1 MQLNEQQQQAV
12 TYQGPA
18 TNILVTAGAGCG
30 KTRTIIG
37 RAIHLV
43 KTGTNASRIL
53 MMTFT
58 NRAAREM
65 KARLKSELG
74 PVASN
79 IQAGT
84 FHAFCLAVMSRMQKS
99 FDISGLTIID
109 ADDQESL
116 ITRLRNK
123 YIQQYAKHLK
133 NEIPSAG
140 QLITYFSYSRNTC
153 QSLQVYLSNN
163 TDLDEDL
170 IDRCAILYDAY
181 RKTKKQ
187 RGYLDY
193 DDLLESFSQAL
204 AKKPNLRQD
213 LAQNFDEILVDEM
226 QDTNPLQFSILRHFS
241 AEQVRLFCVGDPA
254 QSIYRFRGAEF
265 KHVYAFDRIFGNSE
279 IIPLSLNYRSYQEI
293 LDLSNWLLDC
303 SPLNYPNKLTAIR
316 GQGGC
321 LPAMADF
328 DSLQAEASFI
338 ADKIQER
345 YERQVKY
352 KDIMVLVRTS
362 FDAKPIEAEFIRR
375 KIPYHFIGG
384 TSLTQ
389 AAHVRDVLSLLR
401 LIRNLQDELA
411 WMRFLKLWPRIGTV
425 TADKIVASLM
435 DHPDKK
441 IGQILREHL
450 GQSHDMITVC
460 RNAYA
465 EQNQPKV
472 CVTNA
477 IEALTP
483 ILKERYTKWD
493 SRVRDLKLLSAVAA
507 RFKTIGDFIDA
518 FTLEPMTTTQIEQL
532 ENEDAVLLITVHS
545 AKGTEAPICFVANA
559 KPGTY
564 PHSRNYGDLDAEEED
579 RRVLYVAMTR
589 AKNELFITR
598 STNTRSG
605 FAVMN
610 KPTVGEEYFLA
621 SVPDALVTA
630 EVHGWQP
637 NFPKG
642 GLSSLKDI
650 Y

>member
-30 KTRTIIG
+30 KTRTIIA

-43 KTGTNASRIL
+43 KSGTNPSRIL

-74 PVASN
+74 PVASK

-84 FHAFCLAVMSRMQKS
+84 FHAFCLHAMRILPKS
-99 FDISGLTIID
+99 FGITGLNIID
-109 ADDQESL
+109 TDDQRAL
-116 ITRLRNK
+116 MTMLRTL
-123 YIQQYAKHLK
+123 YINRYAPQQK
-133 NEIPSAG
+133 NEIPTAKELLDYYS
-140 QLITYFSYSRNTC
+140 FSRNTC
-153 QSLQVYLSNN
+153 QSPQAYLAAT
-163 TDLDEDL
+163 TDLSADL
-170 IDRCAILYDAY
+170 INSCTLIFRGYD
-181 RKTKKQ
+181 KTKQ
-187 RGYLDY
+187 DRGYLDF
-193 DDLLESFSQAL
+193 DDLLALFSAAL
-204 AKKPNLRQD
+204 AAKPALRKD
-213 LAQNFDEILVDEM
+213 LARLFEEILVDEM
-226 QDTNPLQFSILRHFS
+226 QDTNPLQFSILKHFS
-241 AEQVRLFCVGDPA
+241 TEQVRLFCVGDPA
-254 QSIYRFRGAEF
+254 QSIYKFRGAEF
-265 KHVYAFDRIFGNSE
+265 KHVYEFDHIFGNSE
-279 IIPLSLNYRSYQEI
+279 TIPLTLNYRSYQEI
-293 LDLSNWLLDC
+293 LDLSNWLLAR
-303 SPLNYPNKLTAIR
+303 SPLDYPNKLTAQR
-316 GQGGC
+316 GPGGF
-321 LPAMADF
+321 LPAMVDF
-328 DSLQAEASFI
+328 DSPLDEASFI

-345 YERQVKY
+345 REREVKY

-362 FDAKPIEAEFIRR
+362 YDAKPIEAEFIQR
-375 KIPYHFIGG
+375 KIPYYFIGG
-384 TSLTQ
+384 TSLTR

-401 LIRNLQDELA
+401 IVRNDRDELA
-411 WMRFLKLWPRIGTV
+411 WMRYLQLWPRIGEK
-425 TADKIVASLM
+425 TAQTIVDSFFQSKEVRVV
-435 DHPDKK
+435 D
-441 IGQILREHL
+441 ILENQL
-450 GQSHDMITVC
+450 GASHDAYVAYSK
-460 RNAYA
+460 AYA
-465 EQNQPKV
+465 SNNAPKV
-472 CVTNA
+472 CVSSA
-477 IEALTP
+477 VESLTP
-483 ILKERYTKWD
+483 MMQDRYDKWDARQRDLRLLATVAERYKH
-493 SRVRDLKLLSAVAA
+493 
-507 RFKTIGDFIDA
+507 IGDFIDA
-518 FTLEPMTTTQIEQL
+518 FTLEPMTNTEIEQL

-564 PHSRNYGDLDAEEED
+564 PHSRSYGDLEAEEEE

-621 SVPDALVTA
+621 AVPDALVTA